1 MTLTTSERDRLRR
14 ALDVSVDQAP
24 PPPDWGTWDAAHL
37 TPHRRRLGGPAVAV
51 VAAIAVIVIGGAT
64 ALLRV
69 SPDTAAGSIETWS
82 DWYQTVATR
91 AVPVEGDPTLLQGA
105 LGPEPRFDTGAL
117 GVEQAI
123 EPVATGPDAVPWQ
136 AILGGHEDL
145 QLADP
150 IVLVGEIRST
160 FVNAPVRAAA
170 AVVETDHGGS
180 AGEGPSVSFLIA
192 QTDPSGEWAS
202 ALAGMPISAETRFD
216 GVTLWAGLGAGKD
229 SIAVAV
235 PPETAVAALETPLGR
250 LWQRPRG
257 NVAFF
262 SLDDLGVA
270 AITFYGSTGT
280 VLGHVEVDRAPR

>member
-64 ALLRV
+64 ALLRAT
-69 SPDTAAGSIETWS
+69 PDTATGNIETWS
-82 DWYQTVATR
+82 DWYQTAAAR
-91 AVPVEGDPTLLQGA
+91 SIPIEGHPTLLQGA

-123 EPVATGPDAVPWQ
+123 EPVDTGPDAVPWQ
-136 AILGGHEDL
+136 TIIAGHEDL
-145 QLADP
+145 HPADP

-160 FVNAPVRAAA
+160 FLNAPVRAAV
-170 AVVETDHGGS
+170 AVVEADHEGS
-180 AGEGPSVSFLIA
+180 AGTEPSVGFLVA
-192 QTDPSGEWAS
+192 QTDLTGEWAS
-202 ALAGMPISAETRFD
+202 SLSSVPSSLETSFD
-216 GVTLWAGLGAGKD
+216 GATLWVGLGSGKD
-229 SIAVAV
+229 SIAVAA
-235 PPETAVAALETPLGR
+235 PPETAVAALETPLER

-262 SLDDLGVA
+262 SLDDLTVVT
-270 AITFYGSTGT
+270 ITFYGSSGDI
-280 VLGHVEVDRAPR
+280 LGHVETDLGPR